1 MKKKLALLLSALMVL
16 GALAGCGANN
26 GPTAGQPEKTANTT
40 SAGYS
45 TDGSVIFDK
54 DGVTVTTAGLDADPT
69 STDGEPIIWVDVRN
83 AGAQDV
89 YLGVTDG
96 SVNGVV
102 TEVLLVS
109 FEEENGEYIGA
120 SYLGG
125 QTIPTGDSARYAL
138 GYDGTNVPGIDL
150 SQLGELEFC
159 FTTSEDEYTW
169 YDYKSEPVVI
179 TVDAS
184 IPAPDITALGTVAVD
199 DDRMTLVVG
208 DQDYDDWF
216 GPMVYVYMLNKSDK
230 FIGVSADSA
239 ELDGVACDYLLGGLA
254 AAPGKAAAAFLSF
267 DGEARELKGFENMT
281 LNLTRYEGANSE
293 EVDLNNGAVLDPI
306 TMQYPPQIW
315 GAYENGGLSFEV
327 QPKYNDHIT
336 VETPAND
343 PDGILFAVSET
354 ASMEAG
360 GYEGAGW
367 LFSIGSVSEKK
378 LHEMLGNDMSGA
390 EVFAKGGDESYYIYY
405 HPTDVRYERA
415 TVEEMTRDQAQWTT
429 LCEWAENVPMNLA
442 EKNGLESKSFSNT
455 DVDIYLARAAWLDG
469 VNATL
474 STTEYGPVEVKGVD
488 GTPYA
493 EYVMHGFFDRIDD
506 AEAPDGE
513 YVVLNFPDDDVRLD
527 FFFAPDN
534 YVRVTSGGSET
545 LYQAVWWDDDIS
557 NAGAMQGWYYAVA
570 EAAGVKP
577 RDDSLLDYCGLWYE
591 KIAGRGQIQ
600 CAASVAPGKVRI
612 AASWPDSAALMNEWE
627 MVATLEDDKLVYE
640 NGYWALK
647 EYDESGEGWIQ
658 DESYEE
664 SGYFYLNGSG
674 ELCWHDDR
682 AERDGDSE
690 FISAG

>member
-1 MKKKLALLLSALMVL
+1 MKKKIALLLSALMVL
-16 GALAGCGANN
+16 SVLAGCGAKE
-26 GPTAGQPEKTANTT
+26 PTAEQPEKTANTAT
-40 SAGYS
+40 AGYS

-54 DGVTVTTAGLDADPT
+54 DGVTVTTAGLDTDPT
-69 STDGEPIIWVDVRN
+69 SLDGDTIIWVDVRN
-83 AGAQDV
+83 AGTQDV

-102 TEVLLVS
+102 TDVLLVS
-109 FEEENGEYIGA
+109 FEEEDGEYIGA

-125 QTIPTGDSARYAL
+125 QTIPAGDSARYAL
-138 GYDGTNVPGIDL
+138 GYYGTNVPGIDL

-169 YDYKSEPVVI
+169 YDYKSEPVI
-179 TVDAS
+179 LTVDAS
-184 IPAPDITALGTVAVD
+184 ISTPDITTLGTVAVD
-199 DDRMTLVVG
+199 DDKMTLVVG

-216 GPMVYVYMLNKSDK
+216 GPEVYVYLLNKSDK
-230 FIGVSADSA
+230 FIGISPDSA
-239 ELDGVACDYLLGGLA
+239 ELDGVACDYLLGGIA
-254 AAPGKAAAAFLSF
+254 AAPGKVAAAFLSF
-267 DGEARELKGFENMT
+267 DGEARELKGFEKLT
-281 LNLTRYEGANSE
+281 LNLTRYEAAKSE
-293 EVDLNNGAVLDPI
+293 EVDLNNGTALAPVI
-306 TMQYPPQIW
+306 MQYPPQVW
-315 GAYENGGLSFEV
+315 GEYENGGLSFEV

-336 VETPAND
+336 VETPTND
-343 PDGILFAVSET
+343 ADGILFTVSET

-360 GYEGAGW
+360 GYDGAGW
-367 LFSIGSVSEKK
+367 LFSIGNVSEKK
-378 LHEMLGNDMSGA
+378 LREMLGNDMSGM

-415 TVEEMTRDQAQWTT
+415 TVEEMARDQDQWTM

-442 EKNGLESKSFSNT
+442 EKNGLESKYFSNT
-455 DVDIYLARAAWLDG
+455 AVDIYLARAAWMEG

-474 STTEYGPVEVKGVD
+474 STTEYGPVAVKGVD

-493 EYVMHGFFDRIDD
+493 EFVMHGFFDMVDD

-513 YVVLNFPDDDVRLD
+513 YVVLSFPDDDVRLD

-557 NAGAMQGWYYAVA
+557 NAEAMRGWYYAVA
-570 EAAGVKP
+570 EEAGVKE
-577 RDDSLLDYCGLWYE
+577 RDDSMLDYYGLWYE

-600 CAASVAPGKVRI
+600 CAASVAPNKVRI
-612 AASWPDSAALMNEWE
+612 TASWPDSAAVMNEWE
-627 MVATLEDDKLVYE
+627 MVATLEDGKLVYE